1 MLFMTVSLLIF
12 TFLII
17 IIMSSMSAKRHC
29 FKPRILTVSRDHSN
43 YNSYWLFIFMLKIVK
58 KNLGIAKKMS

>member
-1 MLFMTVSLLIF
+1 
-12 TFLII
+12 
-17 IIMSSMSAKRHC
+17 MSSMSAKRHC